1 MFELAPPST
10 QTPLQDAFEA
20 KDRGGMSD
28 MDVGKMVDVAI
39 KGLEQDRYEIRPGL
53 SNTLKLMSRVAPNFM
68 LKQTSRTIDIML
80 NKTTD

>member
-1 MFELAPPST
+1 
-10 QTPLQDAFEA
+10 
-20 KDRGGMSD
+20 